1 MMKNIL
7 IIGGSQNMG
16 YKLVLRL
23 LEAGHRV
30 TVLNR
35 GMRPDSLPAGVHRL
49 RADRTD
55 IQQMRRAL
63 LAKQFD
69 VVVDFVMF
77 NERDAQAAVELFAN
91 NTDRYIM
98 ISSGQVYL
106 VREGIER
113 PYKESEFA
121 GRLLPAPKA
130 NTFAYEEWSYGMNKR
145 LAEDV
150 FINAHADSGFPFTS
164 VRLPM
169 VNSERDPF
177 LRLYNYILRLK
188 DGHPILI
195 PETPNYPLRHVYAN
209 DVVQALFDM
218 MENGTG
224 IGRSYNLSQDESV
237 TIDEFMAL
245 LAETM
250 GLEAKL
256 LRAKNSILEANGFL
270 PYCSPFSERWM
281 SELDNTLSKE
291 ELGVTYT
298 PLPDYLQ
305 TLVAHYVKNKPT
317 KPVGYKR
324 RQAEIQFAQQ
334 QAEGI

>member
-35 GMRPDSLPAGVHRL
+35 GMRPDSLPVGVHRL

-145 LAEDV
+145 
-150 FINAHADSGFPFTS
+150 P
-164 VRLPM
+164 R
-169 VNSERDPF
+169 
-177 LRLYNYILRLK
+177 
-188 DGHPILI
+188 
-195 PETPNYPLRHVYAN
+195 
-209 DVVQALFDM
+209 
-218 MENGTG
+218 
-224 IGRSYNLSQDESV
+224 
-237 TIDEFMAL
+237 
-245 LAETM
+245 
-250 GLEAKL
+250 
-256 LRAKNSILEANGFL
+256 
-270 PYCSPFSERWM
+270 
-281 SELDNTLSKE
+281 
-291 ELGVTYT
+291 
-298 PLPDYLQ
+298 
-305 TLVAHYVKNKPT
+305 
-317 KPVGYKR
+317 
-324 RQAEIQFAQQ
+324 
-334 QAEGI
+334 